1 MESVYRIS
9 AQLVEKTS
17 LDIIRYIFDEIQW
30 EDRLIGIKGARGVGK
45 TTIMLQYIKS
55 KIADRRKALYVSL
68 DNIWF
73 SAHTLFELA
82 EYHAAHGG
90 KYLFLDEVH
99 RYPNWSVEIKN
110 IYDSFPDMHIVFT
123 GSSLLEID
131 NSISDL
137 SRRCV
142 IYEMRGLS
150 FREFLNFEGEKFGE
164 VHSLQDIMKSHY
176 DIATQ
181 ISARCKILPKFEK
194 YLKRGYYPYYRGCSE
209 ITYLTRVQQVVNT
222 IIDYDI
228 PAVTEIEYASLK
240 KAKQLVVILSE
251 TVPYTLNI
259 QSLCTMMQIGRNQL
273 MRLFDLLD
281 RAGVIRMLYAE
292 DRGLKQIV
300 KPEKIVF
307 GNTNIMDALSSK
319 AETGTIRETFFA
331 NQLSASNRI
340 IMPQK
345 GDFLVNSAYLFGVGG
360 HGKGYRQISGAK
372 DSFVV
377 ADGIEIG
384 IDNKIPLWLF
394 GMMY

>member
-9 AQLVEKTS
+9 AQLIEKTS
-17 LDIIRYIFDEIQW
+17 TDIIRYLFDKIQW

-45 TTIMLQYIKS
+45 TTIMLQYIKL

-73 SAHTLFELA
+73 TAHTLVELA
-82 EYHAAHGG
+82 DYHNAHGG
-90 KYLFLDEVH
+90 EYLFLDEVH
-99 RYPNWSVEIKN
+99 RYPNWSIEVKN
-110 IYDSFPDMHIVFT
+110 IYDSYPDMHIVFT

-131 NSISDL
+131 NSIADL

-142 IYEMRGLS
+142 IYEMHGLS
-150 FREFLNFEGEKFGE
+150 FREFLNFEGEHFGK
-164 VHSLQDIMKSHY
+164 VYSLSEIIKSHY
-176 DIATQ
+176 EIATQ
-181 ISARCKILPKFEK
+181 ITAKSKVLPKFEK
-194 YLKRGYYPYYRGCSE
+194 YLKRGYYPYYRGSSE
-209 ITYLTRVQQVVNT
+209 ITYLTKVQQVVNT
-222 IIDYDI
+222 IIDNDI

-240 KAKQLVVILSE
+240 KAKQLLVILAE

-281 RAGVIRMLYAE
+281 RARVIRMIYSE
-292 DRGLKQIV
+292 NKGLKQLV

-307 GNTNIMDALSSK
+307 GNTNIMDALSEK
-319 AETGTIRETFFA
+319 VETGTVRETFFA
-331 NQLSASNRI
+331 NQLSLENRI
-340 IMPQK
+340 AMPQK
-345 GDFLVNSAYLFGVGG
+345 GDFLVNSDYVFEVGG
-360 HGKGYRQISGAK
+360 HGKVYKQISGVK
-372 DSFVV
+372 GSFVV

-384 IDNKIPLWLF
+384 IDNKIPLWVF